1 MGDFLIKLV
10 RPDLAFSSLRD
21 FIELG
26 GDVLLAIML
35 ATFIMW
41 ALIIE
46 RYWHFATSQKGLSK
60 NAINHWNER
69 SDHSSWYARR
79 IREKLI
85 SEIKQSSERGLLYIK
100 TLVAAAPLFGSR
112 RWLEELAC
120 VVYAWFPPG
129 FRGNNHRTLF

>member
-1 MGDFLIKLV
+1 MGDFLIKLI

-46 RYWHFATSQKGLSK
+46 RYLS
-60 NAINHWNER
+60 
-69 SDHSSWYARR
+69 
-79 IREKLI
+79 LI
-85 SEIKQSSERGLLYIK
+85 HI
-100 TLVAAAPLFGSR
+100 
-112 RWLEELAC
+112 
-120 VVYAWFPPG
+120 
-129 FRGNNHRTLF
+129 

>member
-1 MGDFLIKLV
+1 MGDFLIKLI

-46 RYWHFATSQKGLSK
+46 RYWHFATSQKVYQKMQLITGMKDQIIVLGMLVELEK
-60 NAINHWNER
+60 N
-69 SDHSSWYARR
+69 
-79 IREKLI
+79 
-85 SEIKQSSERGLLYIK
+85 
-100 TLVAAAPLFGSR
+100 
-112 RWLEELAC
+112 
-120 VVYAWFPPG
+120 
-129 FRGNNHRTLF
+129 

>member
-60 NAINHWNER
+60 DAINHGMK
-69 SDHSSWYARR
+69 DQ
-79 IREKLI
+79 IIVL
-85 SEIKQSSERGLLYIK
+85 GM
-100 TLVAAAPLFGSR
+100 P
-112 RWLEELAC
+112 EELEKSLL
-120 VVYAWFPPG
+120 VK
-129 FRGNNHRTLF
+129 

>member
-46 RYWHFATSQKGLSK
+46 RYRHFATSQKGLSK
-60 NAINHWNER
+60 NAINQLR
-69 SDHSSWYARR
+69 D
-79 IREKLI
+79 L
-85 SEIKQSSERGLLYIK
+85 
-100 TLVAAAPLFGSR
+100 T
-112 RWLEELAC
+112 
-120 VVYAWFPPG
+120 
-129 FRGNNHRTLF
+129 NNKIQR

>member
-46 RYWHFATSQKGLSK
+46 RYWPVSYTHLRAHET
-60 NAINHWNER
+60 R
-69 SDHSSWYARR
+69 
-79 IREKLI
+79 
-85 SEIKQSSERGLLYIK
+85 
-100 TLVAAAPLFGSR
+100 
-112 RWLEELAC
+112 
-120 VVYAWFPPG
+120 
-129 FRGNNHRTLF
+129 